1 MDGNLETTEQQLE
14 RGWKVGWETE
24 YPGKVS
30 GTDPTTICRGQ
41 GGETEQAGQ
50 AGIDLH
56 APPQVEARGNPGREI
71 PPHCPPADTAIFLL
85 VVLSPSSFFLLLLR
99 YILASS

>member
-50 AGIDLH
+50 AGFDLH
-56 APPQVEARGNPGREI
+56 APLRSRREETQVARF
-71 PPHCPPADTAIFLL
+71 HHTAHLQILQFSYLL
-85 VVLSPSSFFLLLLR
+85 YYLLLLF
-99 YILASS
+99 SSCSFDIS